1 VHCSIHLIII
11 AMKNLHVSKIRILAS
26 TAILFTFLIAADSCS
41 KSTTYNTPNTGGT
54 GGTGGSG
61 GPGTNEVFI
70 QGMAFNPSTITVT
83 AGTTITWT
91 NKDAV
96 AHTATSKTNAF
107 DSGNLGTGS
116 TFSFTFA
123 TAGTYSYYCKV
134 HPSMVASVTVN

>member
-1 VHCSIHLIII
+1 
-11 AMKNLHVSKIRILAS
+11 MKNLNNSKNGLMAGISILVMSLLILSSCNKS
-26 TAILFTFLIAADSCS
+26 TA
-41 KSTTYNTPNTGGT
+41 YNTPNTGGT

-70 QGMAFNPSTITVT
+70 QGMAFNPASITIT

-91 NKDAV
+91 NKDAIG
-96 AHTATSKTNAF
+96 HTVTSNTNLF
-107 DSGNLGTGS
+107 NSGTLQTGG

-123 TAGTYSYYCKV
+123 KAGTYSYYCSI

>member
-1 VHCSIHLIII
+1 MENLNNSKKKLVAGFSILVLSLLI
-11 AMKNLHVSKIRILAS
+11 LG
-26 TAILFTFLIAADSCS
+26 SCS
-41 KSTTYNTPNTGGT
+41 KSTAYNTPTTGGT
-54 GGTGGSG
+54 GGTGGGS

-70 QGMAFNPSTITVT
+70 QGMAFNPASITIT

-96 AHTATSKTNAF
+96 GHTVTSNTNLF
-107 DSGNLGTGS
+107 NSGTLQTGG

-123 TAGTYSYYCKV
+123 KAGTYSYYCSV

>member
-1 VHCSIHLIII
+1 MAGLSVLVISLLILGSCN
-11 AMKNLHVSKIRILAS
+11 KS
-26 TAILFTFLIAADSCS
+26 TA
-41 KSTTYNTPNTGGT
+41 YNTPGTGGT

-70 QGMAFNPSTITVT
+70 QGMAFNPASITVA

-91 NKDAV
+91 NKDAI
-96 AHTATSKTNAF
+96 AHTVTSNSNAF
-107 DSGNLGTGS
+107 NSPTMGTGA

-123 TAGTYSYYCKV
+123 NAGTYSYYCAI